1 MISNI
6 SKRESRGTAHAAK
19 SLRWSVE
26 NLMKYLI
33 RATNISTYSKM
44 SRSALVDEYDTI
56 YQYAFIQRLYIFNA
70 NVECCAVSGFAV
82 VSK

>member
-26 NLMKYLI
+26 YLMKYLI

-44 SRSALVDEYDTI
+44 SRSALVDEY
-56 YQYAFIQRLYIFNA
+56 
-70 NVECCAVSGFAV
+70 VECCAVSGFAV